1 MTHNRASTECIHHRT
16 LTHSNSQGFHDEKG
30 KSWMSSRLFIYILA
44 NLNPN
49 DNTAI
54 LQQITK
60 LDAIYWLLTTTLLD
74 INTVTCIS
82 WMPCI
87 IFGIV

>member
-1 MTHNRASTECIHHRT
+1 MMRKANHGCHPDFFR
-16 LTHSNSQGFHDEKG
+16 
-30 KSWMSSRLFIYILA
+30 FIYILA